1 MGVKMKKAKVKK
13 SKISTVKKVSKVKTK
28 KVKISKSKKANK
40 TKTKKIKIK
49 KIKTSNNKT
58 KKTKAIIVNKMS
70 NNEATKFR
78 KILLNKRD
86 DLVSIVKSSKE
97 HDLQDAEIGDEIDSA
112 TQNAEKEMLFEL
124 ADNERVILEE
134 IDLALRRIE
143 KSAYGSCEICQG
155 KIAPARLEAL
165 PWVRCCITCQQKAEK
180 PSR

>member
-1 MGVKMKKAKVKK
+1 MGVKMKKAKAKK
-13 SKISTVKKVSKVKTK
+13 SKISKVKKVAKVKTK
-28 KVKISKSKKANK
+28 KVKISKPKKTSKIKVKKVKVK
-40 TKTKKIKIK
+40 TSKSKTKKVKPVIINRM
-49 KIKTSNNKT
+49 NNKE
-58 KKTKAIIVNKMS
+58 AI
-70 NNEATKFR
+70 KFR
-78 KILLNKRD
+78 KILLTKRD

-143 KSAYGSCEICQG
+143 KSAYGNCELCQG